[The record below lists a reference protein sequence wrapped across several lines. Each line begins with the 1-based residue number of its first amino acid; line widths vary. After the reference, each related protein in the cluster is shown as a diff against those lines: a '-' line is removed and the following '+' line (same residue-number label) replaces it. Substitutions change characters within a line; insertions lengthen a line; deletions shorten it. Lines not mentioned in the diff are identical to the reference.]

1 VRVESTLA
9 DALSILGR
17 EAARIVLP
25 SWCAVCEEEL
35 PWRERRASCCARCWS
50 ALPRITTAKC
60 ASCALPLT
68 GGEGDRLL
76 CIECLIDPLPVV
88 WNEAW
93 GHYRGG
99 LQRLLAAFKFRRHD
113 FLDQALAALLESTL
127 RLRGDLAFDRLLPVP
142 MHRRKE
148 RRRGYNQAE
157 LLARALAG
165 RLAIPCKP
173 SLLTKSEERTSQSTL
188 PREARKAN
196 VRDLFHASSDVA
208 GRSLL
213 LIDDI
218 CTTGETLRACAAE
231 LTRAGAGRVCAIT
244 VAKAGA

>member
-25 SWCAVCEEEL
+25 SWCVVCEDEL
-35 PWRERRASCCARCWS
+35 PWRERKASCCLRCWS
-50 ALPRITTAKC
+50 SLPRITSAKC

-68 GGEGDRLL
+68 GGQREELL
-76 CIECLIDPLPVV
+76 CIECLDDPLPVA
-88 WNEAW
+88 WSEAW

-99 LQRLLAAFKFRRHD
+99 LQRLLAAFKFRRHE
-113 FLDQALAALLESTL
+113 FLDQALASLLESTL
-127 RLRGDLAFDRLLPVP
+127 RLRGDLDFDLLLPVP

-157 LLARALAG
+157 LLARALG
-165 RLAIPCKP
+165 DRLVIPCHP
-173 SLLTKSEERTSQSTL
+173 SLLTKIEERTSQSTL
-188 PREARKAN
+188 PRDARKAN
-196 VRDLFHASSDVA
+196 VRGAFQASPAAA
-208 GRSLL
+208 GRSIL

-231 LTRAGAGRVCAIT
+231 LTRAGVARVCAIT

>member
-25 SWCAVCEEEL
+25 SWCVVCEEEL
-35 PWRERRASCCARCWS
+35 RWRERRASCCRGCWS
-50 ALPRITTAKC
+50 ALPRITSAKC

-68 GGEGDRLL
+68 GANDAEVL
-76 CIECLIDPLPVV
+76 CIECLADPLPVR
-88 WNEAW
+88 WSDAW

-99 LQRLLAAFKFRRHD
+99 LERVLHAFKFSRHD
-113 FLDQALAALLESTL
+113 FLDRALAALLEETL
-127 RLRGDLAFDRLLPVP
+127 RLRGDLDFDVVVPVP

-157 LLARALAG
+157 LLARALSG
-165 RLAIPCKP
+165 RIGIPCRP
-173 SLLTKSEERTSQSTL
+173 SILTKREERSSQSTL
-188 PREARKAN
+188 PRDARKAN
-196 VRDLFHASSDVA
+196 VRGVFAATA
-208 GRSLL
+208 GAAERSILL
-213 LIDDI
+213 VDDI
-218 CTTGETLRACAAE
+218 CTTGETVRACAAV
-231 LTRAGAGRVCAIT
+231 LAAAGAARVCAIT